1 MSGDR
6 RIRVF
11 QVLAGGPWGGGA
23 VVVRALTQELIQR
36 GSQVWVLCLSEEV
49 SERFSEI
56 GANVVTSRYW
66 RRAINPSDALV
77 LHELVSLCRRTKFD
91 VVHTHTSKGGF
102 LGRIA
107 ARLAGV
113 PTIIHTIHGFSFNEL
128 TPWWKTAFYVQ
139 LEKLASNFCDVAI
152 SVTEQHR
159 LLAIQKGIAEP
170 DDVITIHNGIDLS
183 RFEGITDVQS
193 RRRDL
198 DPSNQAILIGTVGRL
213 APEKGQ
219 IYLLQAMPAVV
230 RKHPE
235 AHLVFIGEG
244 PQEDELKTVAT
255 ELGVADHCRFLG
267 FRRDVPALLACLDI
281 FVQPSPREGLSVTL
295 LEAMASRKPVVA
307 ADITGNQEVIDDG
320 INGVLCQPMS
330 SAALAEALIALIE
343 NRERAHLL
351 GIEARGKVEKHF
363 DERMMLEQ
371 TLKLYRA
378 QLESTSFPSLSR
390 CPGHS
395 VRIQ

>member
-6 RIRVF
+6 RIRIL

-23 VVVRALTQELIQR
+23 VVVRALTQELMRR
-36 GSQVWVLCLSEEV
+36 GAQVWVFCLSEEV
-49 SERFSEI
+49 SRRFSEV
-56 GANVVTSRYW
+56 GANVVTSRHW
-66 RRAINPSDALV
+66 RRAISPSDVLV
-77 LHELVSLCRRTKFD
+77 LRELFSLCRRISFD

-139 LEKLASNFCDVAI
+139 LERLASHFCDVAI

-159 LLAIQKGIAEP
+159 LLAIEKGIAEP
-170 DDVITIHNGIDLS
+170 EDVVTIRNGIDLS
-183 RFEGITDVQS
+183 RFEGLTGVQS

-198 DPSNQAILIGTVGRL
+198 DPSSQAILIGTVGRL

-219 IYLLQAMPAVV
+219 IYLMQAMPVVV

-235 AHLVFIGEG
+235 ARLVFIGDG
-244 PQEDELKTVAT
+244 PQEDDLKAMAT

-281 FVQPSPREGLSVTL
+281 FVQPSPREGLSITL
-295 LEAMASRKPVVA
+295 LEAMASRKPVIA
-307 ADITGNQEVIDDG
+307 ADITGNQEVVDNG

-330 SAALAEALIALIE
+330 SAALVEAIIALIE
-343 NRERAHLL
+343 NREKARSLEV
-351 GIEARGKVEKHF
+351 EAREKVEKHF

-371 TLKLYRA
+371 TLKVYRTR
-378 QLESTSFPSLSR
+378 LESTSLPSLTR
-390 CPGHS
+390 YPGHS